1 MTVSLATQ
9 LPASVT
15 TISLQQRTIYLVGT
29 AHVSQQS
36 VDDVRRTVE
45 AVQPDTICVELCPAR
60 YQSLS
65 DPEAWR
71 RMDIYR
77 VIRQGKAAFLLM
89 QLVLQA
95 MYRRIGDRI
104 GVQPGAEMLAAID
117 LAQSQGAHLVLADR
131 DVQTTLKRVWG
142 GMGWWTKMRF
152 FGHLVLS
159 IFNDEEV
166 DVAAVEGLKE
176 VDALTAAMAE
186 LAEGFPAI
194 KVRLVDERDRYL
206 AEKIRQAPGERIVAV
221 VGAGHVPGI
230 MASIGSPQ
238 DLAPLEEVPPP
249 APWNRAL
256 AWAIPLLLVALVA
269 FGFFRGGTA
278 VTGEAVLIWFG
289 VHGLLSAL
297 GAALAWGHPLAVLAA
312 LVASPFTSLNPM
324 IAAGW
329 VAGLVQAW
337 VHKPTVADL
346 ESLPVSILTVRG
358 FWTNPVSRILLVVV
372 FANLGSSLGTFISGG
387 WIFAKV
393 LA

>member
-1 MTVSLATQ
+1 MTHPVLPQ

-15 TISLQQRTIYLVGT
+15 TIHLDGRTIHLVGT

-36 VDDVRRTVE
+36 VDDVRQTIH
-45 AVQPDTICVELCPAR
+45 AVQPDTVCVELCPAR

-65 DPEAWR
+65 DPDAWR

-95 MYRRIGDRI
+95 MYRRIGERL
-104 GVQPGAEMLAAID
+104 GVQPGAEMLAAME
-117 LAQSQGAHLVLADR
+117 LARTQNAELVLADR
-131 DVQTTLKRVWG
+131 DVQVTLKRVWG

-152 FGHLVLS
+152 FGHLLWS
-159 IFNDEEV
+159 IFDDQEV
-166 DVAAVEGLKE
+166 DAAAVERLKE
-176 VDALTAAMAE
+176 ADALTAAMAE
-186 LAEGFPAI
+186 LAEGFPEI
-194 KVRLVDERDRYL
+194 KARLIDERDRYL
-206 AEKIRQAPGERIVAV
+206 AEKIRRAPGERIVAV

-230 MASIGSPQ
+230 VAHIRAPQ

-249 APWNRAL
+249 SPWGRAL
-256 AWAIPLLLVALVA
+256 AWTIPALIVALVVV
-269 FGFFRGGTA
+269 GFFRGGAA

-297 GAALAWGHPLAVLAA
+297 GAAAALGHPLAILAA

-337 VHKPTVADL
+337 ARKPTVADL
-346 ESLPVSILTVRG
+346 EALPVSILTVRG

-387 WIFAKV
+387 WIFARV
-393 LA
+393 F